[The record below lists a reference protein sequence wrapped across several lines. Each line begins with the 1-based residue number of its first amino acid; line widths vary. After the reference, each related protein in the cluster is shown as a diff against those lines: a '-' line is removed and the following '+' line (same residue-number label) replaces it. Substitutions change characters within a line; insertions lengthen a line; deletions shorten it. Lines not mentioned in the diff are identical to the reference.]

1 MRTRTTLAAIGIALS
16 SPSALP
22 AQSVARQITPAA
34 QDRISV
40 VVEGKGPDVI
50 LIPGLASSREVWSG
64 LVDRLKQTHRLHLV
78 QIAGF
83 AGAPAA
89 TDPGNR
95 VAAPSAEAIAD
106 YILREGIKAPLVI
119 GHSLG
124 GEVALMLGARHP
136 GEVGRLVIVDALP
149 FYSLLFSPAATVEA
163 VTPRAIAF
171 REAMMAA
178 PAEQANNMQ
187 AAAIAR
193 LVKTEA
199 ARPAIVAA
207 GVRSDRKTVADATYE
222 LMTTD
227 LRPELNR
234 ITAPVEV
241 VYAYDKMYGVPPA
254 DIDATFRNAFAS
266 TPEVRF
272 KRIDDS
278 FHFVMLDQPDAFER
292 AVMEFVDQSTP
303 VPTNR

>member
-1 MRTRTTLAAIGIALS
+1 MRTRTMLAAIGIALS
-16 SPSALP
+16 SPSALL
-22 AQSVARQITPAA
+22 AQSVAQQTAPAA
-34 QDRISV
+34 QDRISI

-64 LVDRLKQTHRLHLV
+64 LADRLKQTHRLHLV

-83 AGAPAA
+83 AGAPALA
-89 TDPGNR
+89 DPGNR

-106 YILREGIKAPLVI
+106 YIRRERIKAPVII

-124 GEVALMLGARHP
+124 GEVALMLGARHS
-136 GEVGRLVIVDALP
+136 GEVGRLLIVDALP
-149 FYSLLFSPAATVEA
+149 FYSLLFSPTATVEA
-163 VTPRAIAF
+163 VTPRAVAF
-171 REAMMAA
+171 RDATMAA
-178 PAEQANNMQ
+178 PAEQANGMQ
-187 AAAIAR
+187 TAAIAR

-199 ARPAIVAA
+199 ARPAVIAA

-227 LRPELNR
+227 LRSELKW

-254 DIDATFRNAFAS
+254 NIDATFQNAYAS
-266 TPEVRF
+266 TPQVRF

-292 AVMEFVDQSTP
+292 AVIEFVDQRTM
-303 VPTNR
+303 VPTNG